1 MKRSPQFPQS
11 PACTND
17 FDSRTRTPSRRR
29 FLRGISAGA
38 AAATLA
44 PFTGG
49 LVIRSARA
57 SEREV
62 VMPMSGGSF
71 MQNWQKHI
79 IDPFQKK
86 TGIRVKMVP
95 GNFKAHAM
103 QLRASRGAP
112 PFDMFLAEGA
122 DFVHIAAA
130 GLLLP
135 LTPDKVPSI
144 NEVAPKFRDQWD
156 GLGAHFDYASVGLAY
171 RTDRIQKPPMSW
183 REFVERSGEGEFG
196 KTIFFNNLPA
206 GVRGPEMLLTLSRV
220 FGSGQKDVDAGFAA
234 IKRFKPYT
242 FKYFSSFNDPVVL
255 LTNGE
260 GNLGPGWDG
269 RTYIAHDESA
279 GKINWIKPKEGPAS
293 NGPIAGV
300 VKGGNTEAAYQLIAY
315 ALGAE
320 AQKAFCEAMF
330 YGSVN
335 SKGVYSEQLAKRIP
349 PIEDIHVFDEEFMA
363 ANVAQWIE
371 RWNREIAV

>member
-1 MKRSPQFPQS
+1 
-11 PACTND
+11 
-17 FDSRTRTPSRRR
+17 
-29 FLRGISAGA
+29 
-38 AAATLA
+38 
-44 PFTGG
+44 
-49 LVIRSARA
+49 
-57 SEREV
+57 
-62 VMPMSGGSF
+62 MSGGSF

-103 QLRASRGAP
+103 QLRASRGTP
-112 PFDMFLAEGA
+112 PFDMAFAEGA
-122 DFVHIAAA
+122 DFVNLAAA

-144 NEVAPKFRDQWD
+144 NDIAPKFKDQWE
-156 GLGAHFDYASVGLAY
+156 GLGSHFDYASVGLAY
-171 RTDRIQKPPMSW
+171 RTDRIKNPPMSW
-183 REFVERSGEGEFG
+183 REFIERGGAGEFG
-196 KTIFFNNLPA
+196 KTIFFNNLPS

-234 IKRFKPYT
+234 IKRLKPYT
-242 FKYFSSFNDPVVL
+242 FKFFSSFNDPVVL

-269 RTYIAHDESA
+269 RTYIAHDESG
-279 GKINWIKPKEGPAS
+279 GKINWINPKEGPAS
-293 NGPIAGV
+293 NGPVAGV
-300 VKGGNTEAAYQLIAY
+300 VKGGNTEGAYQLINY
-315 ALGAE
+315 ALSAE
-320 AQKAFCEAMF
+320 AQKTFCEAMF

-335 SKGVYSEQLAKRIP
+335 SKVVYSEQLAKRIP
-349 PIEDIHVFDEEFMA
+349 AIGDIHVFDEKFMA
-363 ANVAQWIE
+363 ENVGKWIE

>member
-1 MKRSPQFPQS
+1 MKRPQFPS
-11 PACTND
+11 SAPSDCDAVPPGH
-17 FDSRTRTPSRRR
+17 PSRRR
-29 FLRGISAGA
+29 FLRAVSAGA
-38 AAATLA
+38 AAATLTPLA
-44 PFTGG
+44 GALAT
-49 LVIRSARA
+49 RSARA
-57 SEREV
+57 SDREV
-62 VMPMSGGSF
+62 VMSMSGGSF

-95 GNFKAHAM
+95 GSMKAHAM
-103 QLRASRGAP
+103 QLRASRGTP
-112 PFDMFLAEGA
+112 PFDMFLGDGA
-122 DFVHIAAA
+122 DFVHIVAA

-144 NEVAPKFRDQWD
+144 NDVAPKFRDQWN
-156 GLGAHFDYASVGLAY
+156 GFGSHFDYSSVGLAI
-171 RTDRIQKPPMSW
+171 RTDRIKNPPASW
-183 REFVERSGEGEFG
+183 REFVERGAAGEFG

-220 FGSGQKDVDAGFAA
+220 FGRDQKDVDAGFAA
-234 IKRFKPYT
+234 IKRLKPYT

-260 GNLGPGWDG
+260 GDIGPGWDG
-269 RTYIAHDESA
+269 RTYIAHDESG

-300 VKGGNTEAAYQLIAY
+300 VKGGNTEGAYQLINY
-315 ALGAE
+315 ALSAE

-335 SKGVYSEQLAKRIP
+335 SKVQYSEQLAKRIP
-349 PIEDIHVFDEEFMA
+349 AIDDIHVFDEKFMA
-363 ANVAQWIE
+363 DHVGQWIE